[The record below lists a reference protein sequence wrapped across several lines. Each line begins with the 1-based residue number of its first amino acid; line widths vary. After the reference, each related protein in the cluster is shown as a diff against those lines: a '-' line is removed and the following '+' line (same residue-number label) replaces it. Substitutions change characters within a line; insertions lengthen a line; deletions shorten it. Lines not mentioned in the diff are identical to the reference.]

1 MKSGKILIVSL
12 AAVLCVFLSA
22 CSCTNQEAD
31 HIKEPIPTTTATVEP
46 TVEPTETPAPAK
58 TNPGSG
64 TTKKPSSG
72 SSTKNNGG
80 SSSGSNVNIT
90 TPTPVTPNV
99 DVPENTPT
107 PPRRSSSSNLRV
119 D

>member
-1 MKSGKILIVSL
+1 MKTGKILIVSL
-12 AAVLCVFLSA
+12 AAVFCVFLSA
-22 CSCTNQEAD
+22 CSCSNQEAD
-31 HIKEPIPTTTATVEP
+31 HIKDPIPTATAAVEP

-64 TTKKPSSG
+64 TTRKPSG
-72 SSTKNNGG
+72 GTSTKDNT
-80 SSSGSNVNIT
+80 GSNNNVNT
-90 TPTPVTPNV
+90 VTPTPVTPNV